1 MVSSV
6 NIRPHLIH
14 MRCVKFQSLGL
25 DSAVFLR
32 WLELSDCETEEPGEM
47 VLHHLAGTLTQR

>member
-1 MVSSV
+1 MASSA

-14 MRCVKFQSLGL
+14 MRCVKFQSPGF

-32 WLELSDCETEEPGEM
+32 WLELSNCETGEPGEM